1 MFSVVMNNT
10 RIDHRCLE
18 ELTERKEIESYKELY
33 DFIAGGKSIEHI
45 SDINAIKI
53 KEARLSIA
61 VLNEQYRQY
70 EKIILAKGIKV
81 ISTESDFYPVIW
93 SGLTGMPNVLF
104 LRGDPQVLKDIDR
117 NGSVSIVGS
126 RDPGRY
132 SCYATAEFASKLA
145 GKGVV
150 ITSGM
155 AVGIDRVAHETAV
168 DSGGKTLA
176 VMPCGCEQIYPLQ
189 NEDIFMKIINGGGAV
204 ISELPPMSGVR
215 KQFFPAR
222 NRLISALSDCCLIM
236 EAGEH
241 SGTLHTASY
250 AAAQGRDVY
259 VLPNNIYADNCLG
272 GLKLIND
279 GASILLDENDIIDS
293 VAERLL
299 YRKADMIPAYDSKER
314 KMRLAELRKKA
325 DKTPEEVTADEI
337 RELIEDELSI
347 KDMSADML
355 CTRIKLPFYRVSEAL
370 SGLELDGKA
379 FLQKGKYTLVKTH

>member
-1 MFSVVMNNT
+1 MYSVVVNNT
-10 RIDHRCLE
+10 RIDHKCME
-18 ELTERKEIESYKELY
+18 ELVDKAVIDSYKDIY
-33 DFIAGGKSIEHI
+33 DFIAGDKSVEDI
-45 SDINAIKI
+45 SDINIIKI

-61 VLNEQYRQY
+61 MLNEQYKQY
-70 EKIILAKGIKV
+70 EQIILSKGIKV
-81 ISTESDFYPVIW
+81 ISMESEYYPVIW
-93 SGLTGMPNVLF
+93 SGLSGMPKVLF
-104 LRGDPQVLKDIDR
+104 VRGDPQVLKDIDR
-117 NGSVSIVGS
+117 NGSVSMVGS

-145 GKGVV
+145 GKGVI

-189 NEDIFMKIINGGGAV
+189 NEDVFMKIINGGGAV
-204 ISELPPMSGVR
+204 LSELPPMSGVR
-215 KQFFPAR
+215 KQYFPAR

-259 VLPNNIYADNCLG
+259 VLPNNIYADNCIG
-272 GLKLIND
+272 GLRLIND

-293 VAERLL
+293 VAEKLL
-299 YRKADMIPAYDSKER
+299 YRKADMIPSYDSSER
-314 KMRLAELRKKA
+314 RMRIREIKKKV
-325 DKTPEEVTADEI
+325 DKTPEEVSSAEI
-337 RELIEDELSI
+337 KELIEDELSI

-355 CTRIKLPFYRVSEAL
+355 CSRIKLPFYRVSEVL
-370 SGLELDGKA
+370 SELELDGKA
-379 FLQKGKYTLVKTH
+379 VLQRGKYTLVKTH